1 LKPFDVAVIGG
12 GILGTTCAL
21 ELLERGRWVVMVERD
36 EPGSGTAAGSA
47 GYLADGEIFPVA
59 QLRTIA
65 ALPRM
70 LLDPFG
76 PLVIRPEYAPRMID
90 WGRRFLSAT
99 RRGRFESG
107 IRALASL
114 NRMANDALFELATRS
129 GAERYLV
136 RDGALHVTRERSTLR
151 HATSLISILTENGIA
166 ARAVERDELLKME
179 PNLSEQVLGGVFYP
193 GAGRCTGP
201 EEFGSSLAVSVREK
215 GGTIV
220 RADARALEQQSDMSW
235 RVQNDD
241 APLAARR
248 VVVAAGV
255 WSRDLVRPLG
265 YRVPLEAARGYHLM
279 LPEAG
284 VTLQRTLLIEE
295 AHFCATPMENGVRLA
310 GTVEF
315 AGVDAPPNYARSDML
330 FGIASRYL
338 PGLRADG
345 ATRWMGSRPS
355 FPDSLPAI
363 GAGRRHRN
371 LYFCFGH
378 EKLGLTQSAISAR
391 CIADLIAGESPPID
405 LSPFSLERFS

>member
-1 LKPFDVAVIGG
+1 VKTFDVAVIGG
-12 GILGTTCAL
+12 GIVGTACAL
-21 ELLERGRWVVMVERD
+21 ELLERGRSVVVVERD
-36 EPGSGTAAGSA
+36 EAGSGTAGGSA

-70 LLDPFG
+70 LFDPLG
-76 PLVIRPEYAPRMID
+76 PLVIRPAYAPRMID
-90 WGRRFLSAT
+90 WGLRFLGAT
-99 RRGRFESG
+99 RRGRFRSG
-107 IRALASL
+107 TRALASL
-114 NRMANDALFELATRS
+114 NRLANDALFDLATRS

-136 RDGALHVTRERSTLR
+136 RDGALHVTQERSTLE
-151 HATSLISILTENGIA
+151 HLISLVAALAENGIA
-166 ARAVERDELLKME
+166 ARFVERDALLKME
-179 PNLSEQVLGGVFYP
+179 PRLSAQVLGGIYYP
-193 GAGRCTGP
+193 GAGRCTDP
-201 EEFGSSLAVSVREK
+201 TKFGAALAANALAK

-220 RADARALEQQSDMSW
+220 RTDARSLEQSPDLSW
-235 RVQNDD
+235 RVQTGGG
-241 APLAARR
+241 PLEATRAL
-248 VVVAAGV
+248 VTAGV

-279 LPEAG
+279 LPNAG
-284 VTLQRTLLIEE
+284 VTLQRTVLIEE

-315 AGVDAPPNYARSDML
+315 AGVDALPNYARSDML
-330 FGIASRYL
+330 FGIASRHL

-363 GAGRRHRN
+363 GASRRHRN

-391 CIADLIAGESPPID
+391 CIADLIAGETPAID
-405 LSPFSLERFS
+405 LSPFSLDRFA